1 MFALCAITGRVAEV
15 PVSVNHRKY
24 SKECRRGSV
33 RMWIDGDSPVDCLVF
48 DDPGLT
54 LVCCVDLFK
63 LDSSTSTA
71 AYLAASYREKGDDFV
86 PGLRG
91 TFAIILYDHTCN
103 TLKAWT
109 DHFGAERLVFAEVED
124 SLAIGTNI
132 RSVLTVSGK
141 RPNISPA
148 AIQEY
153 LQYTCIPTPKTIYQG
168 IFKLPPGHQLI
179 SRPATTTRPYWN
191 MAYCEDDGPR
201 RSESLWA
208 NETRVAVRTA
218 VASSVTDLREPY
230 RPGCFLSG
238 GTDSSSVVGLVAQAT
253 AQAPRTFSIGF
264 DDPRYNE
271 IHYARIAARHFSADH
286 HEYFVKPDDV
296 APLALK
302 AAQAYDE
309 PFGNSSIVP
318 TYHCARLAAQHGIT
332 HLLAGDGG
340 DELFGGNARYAA
352 DRVFQRYG
360 RAPRWMREWFVEPA
374 LSRAAQWTNLRLFK
388 LAASYVR
395 RSNLALPDRY
405 FSYSLI
411 CSTPRAE
418 LFANDFLA
426 AVCDDDSLEV
436 ARTHFYGAAA
446 QSNLN
451 RWLYLDLKITIADND
466 LRKVMTMSRLAGV
479 TPRFPLL
486 NPTLAE
492 FTGRIP
498 PDLKVRGTRLRHL
511 FKKAMANL
519 LPADVITK
527 AKHGFGLP
535 YGVWLAD
542 SRPLREFTFD
552 VLGTARCRQRGYF
565 RPDLLDWIW
574 SRYERVHRSY
584 YGELLWLFLMLE
596 LWHVK
601 HADAR
606 FPQEDTINGRLET
619 PSPAD
624 GGIWQPPVATSQLN

>member
-1 MFALCAITGRVAEV
+1 
-15 PVSVNHRKY
+15 
-24 SKECRRGSV
+24 
-33 RMWIDGDSPVDCLVF
+33 
-48 DDPGLT
+48 
-54 LVCCVDLFK
+54 
-63 LDSSTSTA
+63 
-71 AYLAASYREKGDDFV
+71 
-86 PGLRG
+86 
-91 TFAIILYDHTCN
+91 
-103 TLKAWT
+103 
-109 DHFGAERLVFAEVED
+109 
-124 SLAIGTNI
+124 
-132 RSVLTVSGK
+132 
-141 RPNISPA
+141 
-148 AIQEY
+148 
-153 LQYTCIPTPKTIYQG
+153 
-168 IFKLPPGHQLI
+168 
-179 SRPATTTRPYWN
+179 
-191 MAYCEDDGPR
+191 
-201 RSESLWA
+201 
-208 NETRVAVRTA
+208 
-218 VASSVTDLREPY
+218 
-230 RPGCFLSG
+230 LSG